1 MEREREAAIECSQ
14 CGADI
19 RGRRFCIACGAPV
32 ISEDATI
39 AGGWT
44 TSTGHETVRGTVPRV
59 SGAPFQ
65 SRQEQ
70 HAFVTDEAPAVPVPS
85 VGGRGRSRKGPILVG
100 TVLALTLIGAAVLG
114 YLWLDAASN
123 RDAIRTTL
131 ATTAADLN
139 VARQA
144 NDQLEADLADSKALA
159 TRRAA
164 LLSQTER
171 VLRAVD
177 PLLSSVDELQGIAS
191 EIQTARTSYADASSV
206 LKSDLIALANYL
218 LDLRRSCVRRLEL
231 GQLDDLRHQR
241 RDLDRQ
247 LLRRLLDGSRRTV
260 RRGNAAVRYARYKPQ
275 RIGTCIA
282 EEAQRVIVTET
293 GSLRPGGTAGRAC
306 LDCRALL
313 SGGESYCGECGK
325 AVEPLPGTGRRSGW
339 RVPAAL
345 LVLLVA
351 VVVGYADLRWR
362 AESEEGIRSVESPA

>member
-218 LDLRRSCVRRLEL
+218 LDL
-231 GQLDDLRHQR
+231 DDPAYA
-241 RDLDRQ
+241 DWSWVNSMISDIN
-247 LLRRLLDGSRRTV
+247 GEISTV
-260 RRGNAAVRYARYKPQ
+260 NYYG
-275 RIGTCIA
+275 
-282 EEAQRVIVTET
+282 
-293 GSLRPGGTAGRAC
+293 GSLTDHDGRYGEATQRFDTRATS
-306 LDCRALL
+306 LNESVRALQKKL
-313 SGGESYCGECGK
+313 KGSS
-325 AVEPLPGTGRRSGW
+325 
-339 RVPAAL
+339 
-345 LVLLVA
+345 
-351 VVVGYADLRWR
+351 
-362 AESEEGIRSVESPA
+362 